1 MLMKGSKIKMV
12 KRVPGTFF
20 SDDMVFTV
28 DEIIEN
34 ATITFSCNL
43 GHGIMSYQ
51 EFITYFEEVKEDIQ
65 PKEEWSEWTR
75 YYPGYDD
82 GFVVTC
88 RQKGRMIQV
97 QIWED
102 TGDKSEKSFSVKSIS
117 KCSPYDEFDFNKGF
131 DLAYARAFL
140 KWANKRIAMPAK
152 EKEF

>member
-12 KRVPGTFF
+12 KRVPGTSFP
-20 SDDMVFTV
+20 DGMIFTV

-34 ATITFSCNL
+34 ATIAFSCNL

-51 EFITYFEEVKEDIQ
+51 EFITYFEEVKEDTK

-82 GFVVTC
+82 GFVVIC
-88 RQKGRMIQV
+88 RQKGRVIQV
-97 QIWED
+97 EIWED
-102 TGDKSEKSFSVKSIS
+102 TEDEPEKSLSAKSTA

-140 KWANKRIAMPAK
+140 KWANRRVAMPTK

>member
-12 KRVPGTFF
+12 KRVPGTSFP
-20 SDDMVFTV
+20 DDMVFTV

-43 GHGIMSYQ
+43 GHGIMGYQ
-51 EFITYFEEVKEDIQ
+51 EFITYFEEVKEDIK
-65 PKEEWSEWTR
+65 PKEEWSTWTR

-82 GFVVTC
+82 EFDVIY
-88 RQKGRMIQV
+88 RQKGRMVQV
-97 QIWED
+97 EIWEKPKD
-102 TGDKSEKSFSVKSIS
+102 WPEKCLSAKSIA

-140 KWANKRIAMPAK
+140 KWANKRVAMSTK